1 MDTILM
7 FGTAQAVLTRGVSYF
22 TVIMYIF
29 SHNNNN
35 NNNINNN
42 SHLSLPT
49 NIIITVFR

>member
-22 TVIMYIF
+22 TIIMHIYC
-29 SHNNNN
+29 HNNNN
-35 NNNINNN
+35 NNNNNNN

-49 NIIITVFR
+49 NIYITVFR